1 MASARANVY
10 TIPSHRAFAD
20 ALASGLL
27 AGGDVARTLLLL
39 PNRRAQRTIT
49 EAFVRLSGGG
59 LLLPRMLPIGDVGE
73 DEALG
78 LFDEAMAAETD
89 VPPAIGAFARR
100 MLLMNSVADWHR
112 HSGRPVSAVETLRLA
127 DALARVLDQVQLEG
141 VAAAAL
147 ATAGDELGRHWGL
160 TREFLSILIDDWPLV
175 LARRGQIDRAARRQL
190 LLAAIARCWRD
201 TSPRR
206 RIVAA
211 GMATADPTVAAL
223 LAVIAR
229 LPDGFVV
236 LPGLDLVTDDWDA
249 LGDHPM
255 HPQASLRNLLD
266 RMGVA
271 RAEVLDWPWHAGR
284 EGPEVRGLLL
294 NASMALPASTAKWPA
309 APRLDGL
316 VAVEAANPSEE
327 SLVIA
332 LAMRRQLEVAGST
345 AALVTPDRGLARRV
359 RAQLGRWG
367 IDIDDSA
374 GTPLARTPPGTFLIA
389 ALDAATRQFAP
400 VALLALLKHPL
411 AGPGD
416 DAGRRVWLDH
426 ARALDGLLRGV
437 RPPPGLAGITRRIP
451 ADNKPMRAWWRLV
464 RQRLAPLE
472 RMLRSPVALPD
483 AAERLRTFAGA
494 FGGDRVWRGAA
505 GRAAGELLG
514 TLAEDGGF
522 ARPVAP
528 SEFAALFA
536 ELAAGVAVRPAF
548 GKHPRLAIYGLLEAR
563 LQFADLMILG
573 GLNEGVWPADS
584 AFDPWLPPSI
594 RREIGLPDTERSI
607 GLAAHDF
614 VSAAS
619 APAVVITRA
628 RRDASAPT
636 VPSRFW
642 LRLQAFC
649 GGALPQDAD
658 LLAAARAIDRRSA
671 VDAAERPAP
680 VPSVEARP
688 RQISVTEVE
697 RLRADPFS
705 FYARRILGL
714 DVLDPLE
721 ADPTAADKGSLIHR
735 VIERLIETGRLG
747 DARARREVLR
757 EEIAALADHPLLD
770 ALWRPRVERMLDW
783 TAEEF
788 RRRAADGWTETFAE
802 RKGSLD
808 IGGVRLTG
816 KADVVQRR
824 GTELAIGDFKTGAP
838 PSYAQIEA
846 GYALQLGLL
855 AALAE
860 AGVLAGIAPAT
871 AADLVY
877 WRLSG
882 GETNVGRVFPS
893 ARTPRHPWPDIGAF
907 RDACLARFNDV
918 VATYLIGGA
927 PFRSKE
933 APEFALHLHDYDHLA
948 RVDEWQGRGR

>member
-20 ALASGLL
+20 ALAGGLL

-39 PNRRAQRTIT
+39 PNRRAQRAIT
-49 EAFVRLSGGG
+49 EAFVRLSDGG
-59 LLLPRMLPIGDVGE
+59 LLLPRMLPVGDVGE

-78 LFDEAMAAETD
+78 LFDEAMAVEAD

-100 MLLMNSVADWHR
+100 MLLMNSVTDWR
-112 HSGRPVSAVETLRLA
+112 QRTGRPASAVETLRLA
-127 DALARVLDQVQLEG
+127 DALARVLDQIQLEG
-141 VAAAAL
+141 MPATAL
-147 ATAGDELGRHWGL
+147 AEAGDELGEHWGL
-160 TREFLSILIDDWPLV
+160 TREFLSILVADWPSTLE
-175 LARRGQIDRAARRQL
+175 RRGQIDRVAHRQL
-190 LLAAIARCWRD
+190 LLAAIARRWREMP
-201 TSPRR
+201 PRR

-211 GMATADPTVAAL
+211 GVATADPMVAEL
-223 LAVIAR
+223 LAAIAR
-229 LPDGFVV
+229 LPDGCVV
-236 LPGLDLVTDDWDA
+236 LPGADLVTDDWDA
-249 LGDHPM
+249 LGDHPT
-255 HPQASLRNLLD
+255 HPQASLRQLLD

-271 RAEVLDWPWHAGR
+271 RAEVSAWPWHAGR
-284 EGPEVRGLLL
+284 EGPEARGLLL

-332 LAMRRQLEVAGST
+332 LAMRRQLEVAGAT

-359 RAQLGRWG
+359 RAQLSRWD

-389 ALDAATRQFAP
+389 ALDAAAGQFAP
-400 VALLALLKHPL
+400 AALLALLKHPL

-416 DAGRRVWLDH
+416 DADRRVWLDRV
-426 ARALDGLLRGV
+426 RALDRMLRGV
-437 RPPPGLAGITRRIP
+437 RPPPGLAGVTRRIP
-451 ADNKPMRAWWRLV
+451 ADNKPMRAWWRSV

-472 RMLRSPVALPD
+472 RMLRAPIALPD
-483 AAERLRTFAGA
+483 AAERLRAFVDAFA
-494 FGGDRVWRGAA
+494 GDRVWRGAP
-505 GRAAGELLG
+505 GRAAGELIAA
-514 TLAEDGGF
+514 LAADGGL
-522 ARPVAP
+522 AKPVAP
-528 SEFAALFA
+528 AELAPLFA
-536 ELAAGVAVRPAF
+536 ELAAGVAVRPPF

-563 LQFADLMILG
+563 LQSADLMILG
-573 GLNEGVWPADS
+573 GLNEGIWPANG
-584 AFDPWLPPSI
+584 AFDPWLPPSV

-642 LRLQAFC
+642 LRLEAFC

-658 LLAAARAIDRRSA
+658 LLAAARAIDRRRVVA
-671 VDAAERPAP
+671 RAERPAP
-680 VPSVEARP
+680 VPPAQARP

-714 DVLDPLE
+714 AVLDPLE
-721 ADPTAADKGSLIHR
+721 ADPTAAEKGSLVHR
-735 VIERLIETGRLG
+735 VLERLIEAGTLG
-747 DARARREVLR
+747 DITARRTVLG
-757 EEIAALADHPLLD
+757 EEIAALADHPLID

-783 TAEEF
+783 TAEQF

-808 IGGVRLTG
+808 IGPVRLTG

-871 AADLVY
+871 AGDLVY

-882 GETNVGRVFPS
+882 GDTNVGKVFPS
-893 ARTPRHPWPDIGAF
+893 AGTPRHPWPDVGAF

-918 VATYLIGGA
+918 VASYLNGGA